1 MVKISSAMWR
11 CTTAMLNRLPRPTF
25 ESDEPVPEVDPE
37 EVIVVAWCDG
47 QSFERHGGFKKRSGK
62 LWRNL
67 IPFDGPFHEHAH
79 AIFAYVEMYWQSFLF
94 WALSVLKRERV
105 HEIMQSLDDSAYSN
119 YQEAISEIVVG
130 VVAYLLL
137 DVQTPP
143 PRVYLSNPKVYSQLV
158 RSASGHVLL
167 KFLKYAGWPTLAHLY
182 CARAADAEGS
192 RGLYAYDYH
201 IFRSV
206 AHKPN
211 YVSVTLQQ
219 LATYEAL
226 QPQLRPAVDLTI
238 SLSPLGR
245 MGSNVYPD
253 RYMEMR
259 NKLTEQRGGL
269 GGELDTKLH
278 TGPELDIL
286 THAAHVRPLVPCPAL
301 LPQPHPQPSPSLTH
315 APRRGCSPNA
325 RSSPSATP
333 SALTRAH
340 RRGTR

>member
-1 MVKISSAMWR
+1 MKISSDMWR

-130 VVAYLLL
+130 VVTYLLL

-143 PRVYLSNPKVYSQLV
+143 PRVYLSNAKVYSQLV
-158 RSASGHVLL
+158 HSAGGHVLL
-167 KFLKYAGWPTLAHLY
+167 KFLKYAGWPTLANLSTFIAHVPQMPKD
-182 CARAADAEGS
+182 RVGS
-192 RGLYAYDYH
+192 TR
-201 IFRSV
+201 
-206 AHKPN
+206 
-211 YVSVTLQQ
+211 T
-219 LATYEAL
+219 T
-226 QPQLRPAVDLTI
+226 TI
-238 SLSPLGR
+238 SS
-245 MGSNVYPD
+245 
-253 RYMEMR
+253 
-259 NKLTEQRGGL
+259 
-269 GGELDTKLH
+269 
-278 TGPELDIL
+278 GPWP
-286 THAAHVRPLVPCPAL
+286 TSRTT
-301 LPQPHPQPSPSLTH
+301 SPS
-315 APRRGCSPNA
+315 
-325 RSSPSATP
+325 RSSSSPPTRRSTP
-333 SALTRAH
+333 SSGRLSTSPSRS
-340 RRGTR
+340 RRSGACGQQRVPGPLHGSKCIEHAFARWIQL